1 MRTLLLRSAAL
12 LALAMSV
19 SACAGGQVAEM
30 DAMTPDDST
39 FVDDFVKD
47 LYGPN
52 PDSPPEPGAADPA
65 IESNVIGSG
74 DSTGKSLGW
83 RLRGSS
89 ESAGGDP
96 IADDDLVSA
105 AISREISA
113 ALAAARSGTGLG
125 GDGSS
130 M

>member
-47 LYGPN
+47 LDGPN
-52 PDSPPEPGAADPA
+52 PDSPPEPGRCGQASQRCCGGTACERGLDCREGACCSLPA
-65 IESNVIGSG
+65 
-74 DSTGKSLGW
+74 
-83 RLRGSS
+83 GSS
-89 ESAGGDP
+89 CC
-96 IADDDLVSA
+96 
-105 AISREISA
+105 R
-113 ALAAARSGTGLG
+113 
-125 GDGSS
+125 
-130 M
+130 